1 MNKTQTLKY
10 WRVGDDKK
18 SLILLPSKLGLDII
32 KTALDKQAY
41 TETVE
46 TIGKSSLIALR
57 IDFLSEWKYVEY
69 KVGIS
74 NMVNLYIFFQDESKF
89 YLTFAYE
96 V

>member
-10 WRVGDDKK
+10 WRIADDKK
-18 SLILLPSKLGLDII
+18 SLILLPSKVGLEII
-32 KTALDKQAY
+32 KTALDKQAF

-46 TIGKSSLIALR
+46 TIGKSSLIALKVE
-57 IDFLSEWKYVEY
+57 FTSEWKYVEY

-74 NMVNLYIFFQDESKF
+74 NLVSLYIFFHDESKF